1 MTNLRTN
8 SIDQT
13 ELIPEQMI
21 FNLNPSSND
30 KSLMNNFVMTNN
42 KDEQK
47 KFTKDLM
54 VHLNIYQK

>member
-1 MTNLRTN
+1 MTNFEDN

-42 KDEQK
+42 KDEAEKNSQE
-47 KFTKDLM
+47 
-54 VHLNIYQK
+54 I